1 MTQTQAHPSKP
12 KSILFACSL
21 NAVRSPMAEGLAKT
35 LLSQKIYVDSAG
47 LSTNELDQFA
57 VAVMAE
63 IGIDIT
69 NHNTQ
74 CYDDISVEQFD
85 LIVALSKDSYV
96 RAKALTRN
104 TAVEVEFWETEDPT
118 AQNNGSRESRL
129 AAYRT
134 VRDKLRKTIR
144 SRFGSED

>member
-1 MTQTQAHPSKP
+1 MKP
-12 KSILFACSL
+12 AKPHSILFVCSL
-21 NAVRSPMAEGLAKT
+21 NAVRSPMAEGLAHA
-35 LLSQKIYVDSAG
+35 LLNQKIYIDSAG

-74 CYDDISVEQFD
+74 GFDDIAIDEFD
-85 LIVALSKDSYV
+85 LIVALSQEAH
-96 RAKALTRN
+96 AKALALTRH
-104 TAVEVEFWETEDPT
+104 TSVVVEYWETDDPT
-118 AQNNGSRESRL
+118 SHSGGSREARL
-129 AAYRT
+129 MAYRA

-144 SRFGSED
+144 SRFGE

>member
-1 MTQTQAHPSKP
+1 MTQNTAPFKP

-35 LLSQKIYVDSAG
+35 LLSQTIYVDSAG

-74 CYDDISVEQFD
+74 CFDDISVEQFD
-85 LIVALSKDSYV
+85 LIIALSHESYV
-96 RAKALTRN
+96 RAQALTRH
-104 TAVEVEFWETEDPT
+104 TAVQVEYWETHDPT
-118 AQNNGSRESRL
+118 AQNDGSRESKL
-129 AAYRT
+129 QAYRE
-134 VRDKLRKTIR
+134 VRDQLRKTIR
-144 SRFGSED
+144 SRFVSAN